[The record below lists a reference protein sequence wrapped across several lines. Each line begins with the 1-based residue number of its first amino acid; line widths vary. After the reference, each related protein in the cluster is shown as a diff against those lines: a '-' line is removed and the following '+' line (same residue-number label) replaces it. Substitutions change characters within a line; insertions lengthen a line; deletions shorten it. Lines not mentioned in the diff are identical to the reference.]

1 MNTNKLIKV
10 IIPQQVKVRK
20 YEVNTEELVLLLRE
34 YKLKSKLTNKEI
46 AEKLK
51 QPLTLVEHW
60 FRQDKSFSIPDAS
73 VWYKLKEL
81 LDIESDEFDKAITE
95 FEIRDGIYDKSNR
108 VYDINGLSPT
118 LTCIKIIK
126 LILAIIS
133 KV

>member
-108 VYDINGLSPT
+108 VYDVNGLSPT
-118 LTCIKIIK
+118 LTCEDMENQRFIIYE
-126 LILAIIS
+126 
-133 KV
+133 

>member
-60 FRQDKSFSIPDAS
+60 FRQDKCFSIPDAS

-108 VYDINGLSPT
+108 VYDVNGLSPT
-118 LTCIKIIK
+118 LTCEDMENQRFIIYE
-126 LILAIIS
+126 
-133 KV
+133 